1 MQETK
6 ILMKDTMNTGRDVP
20 RPRKNIVRRTSVTR
34 DKLQIQ
40 CNPYQITNNGVFHK
54 IGTKNFTICMETQKT
69 LNNQN
74 YLKENEAGGIGLPDL
89 RLYLLYSCSNQDSM
103 ILAWKQMQVSGRGWK
118 AHAPM
123 VTSSHKRDETIQWFS
138 VSSVNSA
145 GKTGQPHVKLN

>member
-6 ILMKDTMNTGRDVP
+6 ILMKDTMNRGRDIP
-20 RPRKNIVRRTSVTR
+20 RPRKNIVRRTSVTWG
-34 DKLQIQ
+34 KLQIQ

-54 IGTKNFTICMETQKT
+54 IGTKNFTICMETHKT

-74 YLKENEAGGIGLPDL
+74 YLKENEAGGI
-89 RLYLLYSCSNQDSM
+89 RLLTSDCTYST
-103 ILAWKQMQVSGRGWK
+103 AVRKQMQVSGRGWK

-123 VTSSHKRDETIQWFS
+123 VASSHKRDETIQWFS

-145 GKTGQPHVKLN
+145 GKTGQSHVKLN